1 MLNSPLIFGQPLNI
15 FFGNIKPLSAV
26 LSEHTSKEDLYGK
39 DNINSEDNTV
49 KFVPGILLNAYSN
62 GNILILDECDLAKP
76 EILSSIL
83 ISLSKNEIIEKK
95 NIFYKMEGY
104 NVILTMNG
112 EAKGFESNQR
122 NVLTSNILSKFVT
135 FSFDKME
142 LEECEIIFDELLKE
156 NNENYKNNSKNFT
169 DLHKRMEDEMKSNKR
184 TIDPIVTLRI

>member
-1 MLNSPLIFGQPLNI
+1 MLNSPLIFGKPLNI

-156 NNENYKNNSKNFT
+156 NNENYY
-169 DLHKRMEDEMKSNKR
+169 
-184 TIDPIVTLRI
+184 

>member
-1 MLNSPLIFGQPLNI
+1 M
-15 FFGNIKPLSAV
+15 
-26 LSEHTSKEDLYGK
+26 
-39 DNINSEDNTV
+39 
-49 KFVPGILLNAYSN
+49 KFVPVILLNAYSN
-62 GNILILDECDLAKP
+62 GNILILDECDLAKL

-112 EAKGFESNQR
+112 EAKGFENNQR
-122 NVLTSNILSKFVT
+122 NVWTSNILSKFVT
-135 FSFDKME
+135 VSFDEME
-142 LEECEIIFDELLKE
+142 LEECKIIFDELLKE

-184 TIDPIVTLRI
+184 TIDPIVTLRNLKYICDFGKNNISPKIAAEISYQDFH